1 MSQMPSESCNAA
13 NTRPQHSGC
22 FSSFVTVFLSGIGV
36 FWLISGSIILPGKA
50 IYITGTAARLTALV
64 WLAAWLAPSV
74 CQWKRRL
81 ERKSGPSSQEI
92 ENETTN

>member
-1 MSQMPSESCNAA
+1 MSQMPSESCDAE

-22 FSSFVTVFLSGIGV
+22 FSSLVTVFLLGIGV

-50 IYITGTAARLTALV
+50 IYITGTAARLTALLWLAV
-64 WLAAWLAPSV
+64 WLVPPV
-74 CQWKRRL
+74 CQWKQRL
-81 ERKSGPSSQEI
+81 ERKPDPSSQEI